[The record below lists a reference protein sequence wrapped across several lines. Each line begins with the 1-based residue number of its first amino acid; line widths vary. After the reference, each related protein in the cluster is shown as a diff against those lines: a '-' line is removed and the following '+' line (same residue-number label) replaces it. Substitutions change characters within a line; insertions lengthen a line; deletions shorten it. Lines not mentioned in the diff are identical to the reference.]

1 MKSWV
6 YRSLG
11 IRQGHWTAC
20 VPRLLPPA
28 PRNEARSLDGL
39 CYYYIVVPLL
49 QKLGIVSTRNDAEYG
64 IQNRIHSLFQ
74 VSVMEG
80 GRG

>member
-1 MKSWV
+1 M
-6 YRSLG
+6 
-11 IRQGHWTAC
+11 
-20 VPRLLPPA
+20 LLL
-28 PRNEARSLDGL
+28 RKFVS
-39 CYYYIVVPLL
+39 LL

-80 GRG
+80 GRE